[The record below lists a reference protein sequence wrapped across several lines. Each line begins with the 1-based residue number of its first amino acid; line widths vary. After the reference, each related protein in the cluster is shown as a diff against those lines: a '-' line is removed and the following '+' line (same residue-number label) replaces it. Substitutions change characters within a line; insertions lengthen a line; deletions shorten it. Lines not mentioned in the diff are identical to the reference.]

1 MDLTLQILVGLA
13 TIMLLGLGTMS
24 MFAPRR
30 MVKNFAIEP
39 VGTAGL
45 NTIRS
50 VIGGLFIAS
59 VALLIFGLLT
69 GQTLG
74 FVVVALLLGTVAF
87 GRIVGIVADGFDKA
101 VLPPLVVE
109 LVIIAVLM
117 TAYVQLPTLLPI

>member
-1 MDLTLQILVGLA
+1 
-13 TIMLLGLGTMS
+13 MLLGLGTMS

-45 NTIRS
+45 STIRS
-50 VIGGLFIAS
+50 VIGGLFITS

-74 FVVVALLLGTVAF
+74 FAVVALLLGIVAF

-101 VLPPLVVE
+101 VVPPLVVE

-117 TAYVQLPTLLPI
+117 TAYVQLPTLLPIWPTQN